1 MSKPLTVHEQK
12 RRRKNVRVCRARE
25 ARFIHRVN
33 STQYND
39 KNEVEKLPLRHYDIS
54 EVTQHMRSFIMYD
67 GSRSILSSS
76 GVE

>member
-1 MSKPLTVHEQK
+1 MLKPLTVHEQK
-12 RRRKNVRVCRARE
+12 RRRKCESCRARE